1 MKIGAKNIKFH
12 RGHGD
17 SESYSATIYVDGK
30 KAFHAS
36 NDGWGGPDNYETI
49 EGYDGPSPKAV
60 SNWLAENTPKIDVQ
74 GIVISNSLDIVVGD
88 LLEIKRKAD
97 DTKRARNQFE
107 GLLKRKVL
115 AFKDG
120 KLVSYSVT
128 GTDANARRVKEHDE
142 KLEVVQLGDA
152 ALKERAFLAWSG
164 QAA

>member
-30 KAFHAS
+30 KAFQAS
-36 NDGWGGPDNYETI
+36 NDGWGGPDLYE
-49 EGYDGPSPKAV
+49 EVAGYEGPSPKEV
-60 SNWLAENTPKIDVQ
+60 NDWLVENTPKIVVQ
-74 GIVISNSLDIVVGD
+74 GITIDNSLDIVVGD
-88 LLEIKRKAD
+88 LLVEKRKAD
-97 DTKRARNQFE
+97 DAKRARNQFE

-120 KLVSYSVT
+120 KLVSYSVA
-128 GTDANARRVKEHDE
+128 GTDVNARRVKEHDE
-142 KLEVVQLGDA
+142 RLEVVQLGDA
-152 ALKERAFLAWSG
+152 ALKERAFQAWSG